1 MMNNNPPDGGVHEN
15 AANEKMKHYI
25 DPNQTKGEL
34 SGVNLAFE
42 MNERL

>member
-1 MMNNNPPDGGVHEN
+1 MMNNNPPDGVGHE
-15 AANEKMKHYI
+15 NEKMKHYI
-25 DPNQTKGEL
+25 DPNQTKGEQ